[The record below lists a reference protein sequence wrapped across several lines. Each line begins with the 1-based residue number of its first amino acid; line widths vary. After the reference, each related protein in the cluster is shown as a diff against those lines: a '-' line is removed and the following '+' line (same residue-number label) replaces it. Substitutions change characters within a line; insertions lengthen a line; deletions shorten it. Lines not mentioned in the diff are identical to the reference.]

1 MKHRLLSN
9 SFSPSAGST
18 CARNAPNGTRRGSA
32 EPCRVPG
39 SGRFR
44 CWRAVYGG
52 CGRIPDTFYAQ
63 LDSGYFYEP
72 MVSVSQ
78 LPRCSHV
85 SLQVLS
91 KELHP
96 PDARR
101 EKFGHYFYKPLVFS
115 RCDFSVQCQALQW
128 IHVLRQCPGAYRV
141 QPTFSTC
148 WRIWILRM
156 IPILLSGARRAC
168 PFNASVALFP
178 W

>member
-1 MKHRLLSN
+1 MAPAVGALSRAA
-9 SFSPSAGST
+9 FQAVAGS
-18 CARNAPNGTRRGSA
+18 AAG
-32 EPCRVPG
+32 EL
-39 SGRFR
+39 
-44 CWRAVYGG
+44 VYGG

-91 KELHP
+91 KEFHP

-128 IHVLRQCPGAYRV
+128 IHVLRRCPGAYGV
-141 QPTFSTC
+141 QSTFSTWWC
-148 WRIWILRM
+148 IWILRM
-156 IPILLSGARRAC
+156 IPVLLSGARRAC
-168 PFNASVALFP
+168 PFNASVALGEFTVDASVACP
-178 W
+178 SWDMCTLRL